1 MPERDREQRF
11 RRGVVEGSRLQY
23 VRQMKYFY
31 ESQLN
36 ELSKLVGEETEHGV
50 VVTDEILQRIEERLS
65 EFEKKEKE
73 LIDNYRKF
81 ARQIEGVAI

>member
-50 VVTDEILQRIEERLS
+50 VVTDEMLQRIEERLS
-65 EFEKKEKE
+65 EFEKKEKKI
-73 LIDNYRKF
+73 IDNYRKF

>member
-50 VVTDEILQRIEERLS
+50 VVTDEILQRIEERVS

-73 LIDNYRKF
+73 IIDNYRKF

>member
-1 MPERDREQRF
+1 MPGRDREQRF

-73 LIDNYRKF
+73 IIDNYRKF

>member
-73 LIDNYRKF
+73 IIDNYRKF

>member
-73 LIDNYRKF
+73 IIDNYRKF
-81 ARQIEGVAI
+81 AGKVKGVKI

>member
-1 MPERDREQRF
+1 MPGRDREQRF

-50 VVTDEILQRIEERLS
+50 VVTDEMLQRIEERLS

-73 LIDNYRKF
+73 IIDNYRKF

>member
-36 ELSKLVGEETEHGV
+36 ELSKLVGKETEHRV
-50 VVTDEILQRIEERLS
+50 VVTDEMLQRIEERLS

-73 LIDNYRKF
+73 IIDNYRKF

>member
-1 MPERDREQRF
+1 MPERDKEQRF
-11 RRGVVEGSRLQY
+11 RRDVVGGSHLQY
-23 VRQMKYFY
+23 IRQMKYFY

-50 VVTDEILQRIEERLS
+50 VVTDEMLQRIEERLS

-73 LIDNYRKF
+73 IIDNYRKF